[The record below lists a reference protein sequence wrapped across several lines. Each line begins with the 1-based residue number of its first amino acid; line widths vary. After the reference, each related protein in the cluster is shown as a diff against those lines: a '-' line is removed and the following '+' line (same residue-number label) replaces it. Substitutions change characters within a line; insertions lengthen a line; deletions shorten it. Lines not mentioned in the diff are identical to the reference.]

1 VTKSYD
7 DSFEKLNRSG
17 IEIGIENH
25 EQSKLNNERSE
36 LNHELLNES
45 NRRAKTRQPKNKIRL
60 STDYNTIS
68 EQYLKSLRR
77 YPILKKEEEYDLVF
91 RAQNGDKEARDLM
104 IKSNLGLV
112 INVAKRFVGRGL
124 SFEDIVEE
132 GNLGLMKAVDKF
144 QPKKGFRFSTYAMW
158 WIRQSIERGILNS
171 GRLIRLPIHV
181 SENLFKFSR
190 AVKELKKNNEREPI
204 LKEIANHIGM
214 DEDKVEKILT
224 SISNIYPIDLPISQ
238 GEEEQNLT
246 LSNIIKEDEE
256 KTSPYEILT
265 NIETLELLNKWL
277 LSLHDNERKIIILRY
292 GLNHEKSK
300 TLNEIGL
307 IFNLTKERIR
317 QIEVKSISKLKKM
330 AEESG
335 HLK

>member
-292 GLNHEKSK
+292 GLNHEKPK